1 MSNVS
6 DTACWAALY
15 RALESKRRDALFK
28 DPFAER
34 LAGEKGKEIAAHAPR
49 LVRNGWPVIA
59 RTVLIDRYV
68 QAAIA
73 EGCDCVL
80 NLAAGFDMRPY
91 RLALPASL
99 TWIEADLP
107 ALIEEKQSVLAGLKP
122 SCLLTRQ
129 KADLANA
136 AERAAFLDEA
146 LRRKSK
152 ALVISEGLL
161 MYLSEDNVRSLS
173 HDLMRPQ
180 VAWWVLETL
189 SPMVRE
195 AIMKSMRS
203 ELTNAPMLF
212 APPDGIAF
220 FERLGWK
227 VLDVHSILHEALR
240 LRRLPFLLSV
250 AARLP
255 LPQPDPR
262 NVAKARWSAI
272 VRLGR

>member
-1 MSNVS
+1 MLFSRTLLLNVS
-6 DTACWAALY
+6 RVK
-15 RALESKRRDALFK
+15 RASRLRRTPHGLCC
-28 DPFAER
+28 
-34 LAGEKGKEIAAHAPR
+34 
-49 LVRNGWPVIA
+49 NGWPVIA

-99 TWIEADLP
+99 TWVEADLP
-107 ALIEEKQSVLAGLKP
+107 ALIEEKQSVVGGLKP
-122 SCLLTRQ
+122 SCQLTRE

-136 AERAAFLDEA
+136 AERAAFLGEA
-146 LRRKSK
+146 LRHKSK

-173 HDLMRPQ
+173 HDLRPQ

-189 SPMVRE
+189 SPMVRD

-203 ELTNAPMLF
+203 ELANAPMLF
-212 APPDGIAF
+212 ASPDGIAF
-220 FERLGWK
+220 FETLGWK

-255 LPQPDPR
+255 QPDPR
-262 NVAKARWSAI
+262 NVARARWSAI